1 MINENEEGKL
11 YLQLS
16 HHLNESSVREEPS
29 PGRGRYDERYIT
41 LQSIGKGAFGFVKV
55 GQRRTDGV
63 KVTFCF
69 VAIVAMFVFHKI
81 QNTTC
86 TCNVRGKTVTVSVL
100 YIYLHVCTVMQT
112 PAAIKYMYIFLVSL
126 DGQLKQTDQILGEC

>member
-1 MINENEEGKL
+1 MINENEEGKF

-63 KVTFCF
+63 KVTFYF
-69 VAIVAMFVFHKI
+69 VAIVATLYFITFKI
-81 QNTTC
+81 
-86 TCNVRGKTVTVSVL
+86 
-100 YIYLHVCTVMQT
+100 LHVMLEVKVSLLVCCFYIHLHVMQT
-112 PAAIKYMYIFLVSL
+112 PAVIKYLYTVHR
-126 DGQLKQTDQILGEC
+126 LGITGWTTKTN

>member
-1 MINENEEGKL
+1 LFNENEGCNL
-11 YLQLS
+11 YSQLS

-55 GQRRTDGV
+55 GQRRSDGV

-69 VAIVAMFVFHKI
+69 VAIV
-81 QNTTC
+81 
-86 TCNVRGKTVTVSVL
+86 
-100 YIYLHVCTVMQT
+100 VML
-112 PAAIKYMYIFLVSL
+112 ICIS
-126 DGQLKQTDQILGEC
+126 